1 MNRPLSPVPR
11 AHANAD
17 DAVPPNHPITLD
29 DLLARRAATL
39 RATPEAAGEAGWQP
53 EDDVDWSRLA
63 LRLRTAIE
71 LDEELM
77 LEVVADGDEPL
88 VIDVGDRTF
97 WWHLPLSDF
106 PARVRSLAI
115 TPVDA
120 RTYDPGGAGHDLEPL
135 LWQVAHASFDGGRAR
150 WLRPGDR
157 YKLRRWPNLTALP
170 HDSEQVRA
178 MSLLGQAALTAEEF
192 SSVAGIDE
200 ADAVRLL
207 SALSLMGLLRVQS
220 ADARAAAP
228 RIIVQPRREVGL
240 FARLRGLFGR

>member
-1 MNRPLSPVPR
+1 MNRPLAPIPFS
-11 AHANAD
+11 AASHDNLAL
-17 DAVPPNHPITLD
+17 PNHPMTLD
-29 DLLARRAATL
+29 DLLARKAATL
-39 RATPEAAGEAGWQP
+39 RATPDAAGDAGWRP
-53 EDDVDWSRLA
+53 EEDVDWSRLA

-71 LDEELM
+71 SDEELM
-77 LEVVADGDEPL
+77 LEVVADGDDPL

-106 PARVRSLAI
+106 PAKVRSLAI

-120 RTYDPGGAGHDLEPL
+120 RSYDPGGAGHDLEPL

-150 WLRPGDR
+150 WLKPGDR

-192 SSVAGIDE
+192 SSVADIDE

-207 SALSLMGLLRVQS
+207 SALSLMGLLRVQP
-220 ADARAAAP
+220 ARETAAGP
-228 RIIVQPRREVGL
+228 RIVVQPRREVGL
-240 FARLRGLFGR
+240 FAKLRGLFGR